1 MGMGEEMKS
10 VLAIIFY
17 PFVMVL
23 GALSGASFG
32 GDSSNAIRFIRD
44 VVTDRS
50 YDGQDLYEKI
60 EHRST

>member
-1 MGMGEEMKS
+1 MKR
-10 VLAIIFY
+10 VLTIILY
-17 PFVMVL
+17 PFIMVL
-23 GALSGASFG
+23 GALNGASFG
-32 GDSSNAIRFIRD
+32 GDSSNGVRFIRD

>member
-1 MGMGEEMKS
+1 MKR
-10 VLAIIFY
+10 VLTIMLC

-32 GDSSNAIRFIRD
+32 GDSSNGVRFIRD

-50 YDGQDLYEKI
+50 YGGQDLYDKI
-60 EHRST
+60 EHRNT

>member
-1 MGMGEEMKS
+1 MKR
-10 VLAIIFY
+10 VLTIILY
-17 PFVMVL
+17 PFIMGL

-32 GDSSNAIRFIRD
+32 GDSSNGVRFIRD